1 MGQDVLGFL
10 AGMPEAMIEELYARW
25 LGGEELAADWQRFL
39 PPINWVWKL
48 AELTLPAVITHPWPS
63 NIPVCSR

>member
-25 LGGEELAADWQRFL
+25 LGGEELAADWQRFFAAYQL
-39 PPINWVWKL
+39 GMETGGTDAACCHNPSM
-48 AELTLPAVITHPWPS
+48 AS